1 MVFWY
6 TKTIERV
13 REVLPARELETGYT
27 PSPDELGKNIV
38 EQYTTGIAFPC
49 MTIACFLVA
58 GMLQTVTGIFIV
70 YYLSA
75 SIGLLIGA
83 AWRPDRRNGPC

>member
-6 TKTIERV
+6 TKTTERV
-13 REVLPARELETGYT
+13 RETLPARELETGYT

-58 GMLQTVTGIFIV
+58 GKLQTVRGIFIV
-70 YYLSA
+70 YCLSA
-75 SIGLLIGA
+75 SIGLLILG
-83 AWRPDRRNGPC
+83 AWRPD